1 MEARGVVG
9 LAAATGL
16 AMGLAA
22 GVAGLAGATAA
33 GLASAGFG
41 AATAGLAV
49 EGEVAG
55 VWAINRLTGKRVNKI
70 RIRLQASD

>member
-1 MEARGVVG
+1 MGARDVIG

-16 AMGLAA
+16 AGT
-22 GVAGLAGATAA
+22 TAA

-41 AATAGLAV
+41 AATAGLA
-49 EGEVAG
+49 EGGGVAG

-70 RIRLQASD
+70 RIRLQPSD

>member
-16 AMGLAA
+16 AM
-22 GVAGLAGATAA
+22 GLAGATAA